1 MFAEPANSI
10 PTSSGLGRLEESRED
25 LAKRWLVRLIERT
38 ALSDLEDLP
47 VAWIVREG
55 PPLIADIVRELERG
69 AKRSSEGA
77 SALAKTRATDLLALR
92 RGERA
97 TADLAHDIGALQA
110 LIVTALHNEASEHD
124 QRSFAESVQ
133 RLADVFADI
142 HAAVAETLVHER
154 TSEAKRDP
162 LTGLPGQT
170 ELDEWMSALIAD
182 SERYGRPFALL
193 GVDLDGLKRINEAF
207 GRRAGDAMLIA
218 VGGLLRNE
226 TRTVDRVF
234 RMRHDDFCVLAPN
247 QEAQDVVSLAQRL
260 RKVVEISQSDNEPRV
275 DVSIGV
281 VSCPRHGNET
291 EALLSAATEARYAA
305 RASGE
310 GVSVGA

>member
-1 MFAEPANSI
+1 MFAEPANPI
-10 PTSSGLGRLEESRED
+10 PTASGLDRLEESRED

-69 AKRSSEGA
+69 DRRSSEGA
-77 SALAKTRATDLLALR
+77 SALAKARATDLLALR

-97 TADLAHDIGALQA
+97 ASELAHDIGALQA
-110 LIVTALHNEASEHD
+110 LIVTALHSEAAERD
-124 QRSFAESVQ
+124 QSFAESVQ

-207 GRRAGDAMLIA
+207 GRRAGDALLIA

-281 VSCPRHGNET
+281 VSCPRHGNES